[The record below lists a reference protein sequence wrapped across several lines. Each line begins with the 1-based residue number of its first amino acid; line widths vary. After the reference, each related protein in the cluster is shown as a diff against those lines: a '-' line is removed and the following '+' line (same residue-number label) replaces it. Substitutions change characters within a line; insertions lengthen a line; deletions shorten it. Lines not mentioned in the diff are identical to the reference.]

1 MVIYLNMTINLII
14 EDIGVKD
21 AGKGFAR
28 ITSRKMTELGLQPLD
43 VIEICGQRKS
53 AIRVMPMSAEDD
65 EKHSCIKIDG
75 ITRQN
80 IKSTIKDKIVLKKV
94 ELLSTNKIVLSPA
107 NSKSLLFMSDT
118 KILLSKMNGLVVSV
132 GDKLFVKLPGNK
144 SEEFNVLSTNPSSSS
159 VIDSKTKIEIK
170 RVKANS
176 EPKKLTTYSDIGG
189 LSEQLK
195 KIKDLIELPLKHPE
209 IFSRLGIEPPRGL
222 LLVGPPGT
230 GKTLLARAIAQECG
244 VNFTLVNG
252 PEIVRKF
259 YGESEALLREIFQ
272 SASDKQPSILFID
285 EIDAVAPKRDRVHG
299 EVEKRIV
306 GQLLALMDGL
316 KDRGKVIVL
325 AATNMPNSLDPALRR
340 PGRFDKEI
348 TLDPPNL
355 LARKEILEIHSRGM
369 PLDKNVDFDTIASST
384 SGFVGA
390 DLEMVCKDAALI
402 SVQKLTEE
410 DSINYELLDSIL
422 ISNENFIEAAQNIE
436 PSAIRE
442 IFVETPKVEWSDIG
456 GLSDVKEI
464 LEKVVIEPI
473 KKNKFR
479 ERMPK
484 GVMLYGPPGSGKT
497 MLAKA
502 LANTSGMNFISIK
515 GPELISKYLGESEEL
530 LKDFFNKARQVS
542 PSILFFDE
550 IDSICSSSSQD
561 SSFSSNHRIMSQLL
575 LEMDGFKDLSNVVV
589 LAATNKI
596 ENVDSALLRSGRFDL
611 LLETTN
617 PGKDDLRKIFNIKL
631 KSKKIKLLAEFD
643 YNELIDNFNGADID
657 TMFNLAVQFTNK
669 LELDYSNLEKAAN
682 QIRKRKRI
690 SNT

>member
-222 LLVGPPGT
+222 LLIGPPGT

>member
-1 MVIYLNMTINLII
+1 MTINLII

-170 RVKANS
+170 RVKASS

-348 TLDPPNL
+348 RLDPPNL

-456 GLSDVKEI
+456 GLSGVKEI

-484 GVMLYGPPGSGKT
+484 GIMLYGPPGSGKT

-502 LANTSGMNFISIK
+502 LANISGMNFISIK

-596 ENVDSALLRSGRFDL
+596 ENVESALLRSGRFDL

-682 QIRKRKRI
+682 EIRKRKRI
-690 SNT
+690 SHT

>member
-1 MVIYLNMTINLII
+1 MTINLII

-170 RVKANS
+170 RVKASS

-272 SASDKQPSILFID
+272 SASDKQRSILFID

-348 TLDPPNL
+348 RLDPPNL

-456 GLSDVKEI
+456 GLSGVKEI

-484 GVMLYGPPGSGKT
+484 GIMLYGPPGSGKT

-502 LANTSGMNFISIK
+502 LANISGMNFISIK

-596 ENVDSALLRSGRFDL
+596 ENVESALLRSGRFDL

-682 QIRKRKRI
+682 EIRKRKRI
-690 SNT
+690 SHT

>member
-1 MVIYLNMTINLII
+1 MTINLII

-222 LLVGPPGT
+222 LLIGPPGT

>member
-1 MVIYLNMTINLII
+1 
-14 EDIGVKD
+14 
-21 AGKGFAR
+21 
-28 ITSRKMTELGLQPLD
+28 
-43 VIEICGQRKS
+43 
-53 AIRVMPMSAEDD
+53 
-65 EKHSCIKIDG
+65 
-75 ITRQN
+75 
-80 IKSTIKDKIVLKKV
+80 
-94 ELLSTNKIVLSPA
+94 
-107 NSKSLLFMSDT
+107 
-118 KILLSKMNGLVVSV
+118 
-132 GDKLFVKLPGNK
+132 
-144 SEEFNVLSTNPSSSS
+144 
-159 VIDSKTKIEIK
+159 
-170 RVKANS
+170 
-176 EPKKLTTYSDIGG
+176 
-189 LSEQLK
+189 
-195 KIKDLIELPLKHPE
+195 
-209 IFSRLGIEPPRGL
+209 
-222 LLVGPPGT
+222 
-230 GKTLLARAIAQECG
+230 
-244 VNFTLVNG
+244 
-252 PEIVRKF
+252 
-259 YGESEALLREIFQ
+259 
-272 SASDKQPSILFID
+272 
-285 EIDAVAPKRDRVHG
+285 
-299 EVEKRIV
+299 
-306 GQLLALMDGL
+306 
-316 KDRGKVIVL
+316 
-325 AATNMPNSLDPALRR
+325 
-340 PGRFDKEI
+340 
-348 TLDPPNL
+348 
-355 LARKEILEIHSRGM
+355 
-369 PLDKNVDFDTIASST
+369 
-384 SGFVGA
+384 
-390 DLEMVCKDAALI
+390 
-402 SVQKLTEE
+402 KLTEE

>member
-1 MVIYLNMTINLII
+1 MTINLII

-170 RVKANS
+170 RVKASS

-348 TLDPPNL
+348 RLDPPNL

-422 ISNENFIEAAQNIE
+422 ISNENFVEAAQNIE

-484 GVMLYGPPGSGKT
+484 GIMLYGPPGSGKT

-502 LANTSGMNFISIK
+502 LANISGMNFISIK

-530 LKDFFNKARQVS
+530 LKGFFNKARQVS

-596 ENVDSALLRSGRFDL
+596 ENVESALLRSGRFDL

-631 KSKKIKLLAEFD
+631 KSKKIKLLTEFD

-682 QIRKRKRI
+682 EIRKRKRI